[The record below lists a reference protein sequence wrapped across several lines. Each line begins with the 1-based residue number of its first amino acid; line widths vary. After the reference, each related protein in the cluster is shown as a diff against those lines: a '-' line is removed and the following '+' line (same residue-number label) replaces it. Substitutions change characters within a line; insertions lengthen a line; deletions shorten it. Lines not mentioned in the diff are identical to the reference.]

1 MSARLV
7 KSESA
12 QTAAARLLGFYLK
25 FALGT
30 TRWRLEGEEHLRPFL
45 PGGAVILACW
55 HERLAMMPALWLLVR
70 RRYPDRHVVAL
81 ASRHRDG
88 RLLAGVLGQFGIRL
102 VHGSTQPVADS
113 GRRRPRGGAAALRAL
128 LSVLR
133 EGAAIVITPDGP
145 RGPRRVAAPG
155 VAQLGA
161 VSGAP
166 VLPVAAQ
173 TGWHIRL
180 KTWDRMV
187 VPLPFGRGVLV
198 VEPPVAVA
206 PDRAADALA
215 LIEAALTRAADRAD
229 RR

>member
-7 KSESA
+7 TSESG
-12 QTAAARLLGFYLK
+12 QTAAARLLGLYLK
-25 FALGT
+25 FALST
-30 TRWRLEGEEHLRPFL
+30 TRWRLEGEEHLNPFL

-55 HERLAMMPALWLLVR
+55 HERLALMPALWLLVR
-70 RRYPDRHVVAL
+70 RRHPNRQVVAL

-88 RLLAGVLGQFGIRL
+88 RLLAGVLGQFGLSL
-102 VHGSTQPVADS
+102 VHGSTQPVAAS
-113 GRRRPRGGAAALRAL
+113 GRRRPRGGAAAMRAL

-133 EGAAIVITPDGP
+133 DGAAIFITPDGP

-161 VSGAP
+161 VAGAP

-173 TGWHIRL
+173 TRWHIRL

-187 VPLPFGRGVLV
+187 VPLPFGRGILV
-198 VEPPVAVA
+198 FEPPVAVM
-206 PDRAADALA
+206 PEQTADALK

-229 RR
+229 HP